1 MKHHILTKHN
11 QSDLN
16 EKDLELEQLTSKT
29 NRLKDKEEIKSDLYS
44 QAISLDL
51 MKHKR
56 VNNETWE
63 NIVKLEMVAPF
74 LKTLAIEG
82 APQSNHEAV

>member
-1 MKHHILTKHN
+1 LKHHILTKHN
-11 QSDLN
+11 QRDLK

-82 APQSNHEAV
+82 AAQSKHEAV

>member
-1 MKHHILTKHN
+1 M
-11 QSDLN
+11 
-16 EKDLELEQLTSKT
+16 ELEQLTSKT

-44 QAISLDL
+44 QAITLDL

-56 VNNETWE
+56 VNKETWE

-82 APQSNHEAV
+82 AAQSNHEAV

>member
-11 QSDLN
+11 QRDLK

-29 NRLKDKEEIKSDLYS
+29 KRLKDKEEIKSDLYS
-44 QAISLDL
+44 QAITLDL

-56 VNNETWE
+56 VNKETWE

-82 APQSNHEAV
+82 AGQSNHEAV

>member
-1 MKHHILTKHN
+1 
-11 QSDLN
+11 
-16 EKDLELEQLTSKT
+16 
-29 NRLKDKEEIKSDLYS
+29 
-44 QAISLDL
+44 

-56 VNNETWE
+56 VNKETWE

-82 APQSNHEAV
+82 TAQSNHEAI